1 MNMTQPPCH
10 AAFAGRKR
18 RLTPYTMLDVN
29 DFIKERGGDPEKIR
43 ESQRR
48 RHASVELVDEII
60 ALFEDH
66 RKTQYSATQV
76 NSKINDVQKQI
87 GAKKKAKENADE
99 LLQRKIELEKEKKS
113 LVESAAE
120 KDSLLKSKIK
130 TIGNYVH
137 ESVPVSNNEDD
148 NAVLRSWPEG
158 ATPEKRNVLSH
169 HEVLLRLDGYDP
181 DRGVKVVGHRGYFL
195 RQWGVFLNQAL
206 INYGLEFLT
215 QRGYTALQAP
225 QFMLKEYMAKTA
237 QLEDFDE
244 ELYKVVDGDAK
255 NDKYLIATS
264 EQPISAFH
272 ADEWLIAKE
281 LPIKDA
287 WGIYRVHQFE
297 KVRTAGCSRPV
308 RVTNPRLDASQA
320 NTAAAQI
327 EQFLL
332 TDPEKSW
339 EALDD
344 MIHISEEFYQSLG
357 LPYQVVAIVSGA
369 LNNAASKKL
378 DLEAWFPFQGE
389 YKELVSCSNCTDYQS
404 RALEIRFGAKQQT
417 DTKKKYVHCLN
428 ATLCATTRTMCCVL
442 ENFQTE
448 EGLRVPEPLRKYLPG
463 APDFIPFAK
472 ELPKES
478 TSQKSLPQRTK
489 GQK

>member
-1 MNMTQPPCH
+1 
-10 AAFAGRKR
+10 
-18 RLTPYTMLDVN
+18 MLDVL
-29 DFIKERGGDPEKIR
+29 DFITERGGNPEKIR

-48 RHASVELVDEII
+48 RHADEKVVDEVI
-60 ALFEDH
+60 AQWEDH
-66 RKTQYSATQV
+66 RKTNYASFQMKT
-76 NSKINDVQKQI
+76 KINEVQKQI
-87 GAKKKAKENADE
+87 GAKKKAKENADD
-99 LLQRKIELEKEKKS
+99 LLQKKVDLEKEYKT
-113 LVESAAE
+113 LVDSATE
-120 KDSLLKSKIK
+120 KDRLLQAKVK

-137 ESVPVSNNEDD
+137 ESVPVSDNED
-148 NAVLRSWPEG
+148 NNSIEKKWAPEG
-158 ATPEKRNVLSH
+158 VTVEKKSVLSH

-206 INYGLEFLT
+206 INYGLQFLAE
-215 QRGYTALQAP
+215 RGYTPLQTP
-225 QFMLKEYMAKTA
+225 QFMNKDYMGKTA
-237 QLEDFDE
+237 QLEQFDD

-281 LPIKDA
+281 LPLKYAGYSTCYRREAGSHGRDA

-297 KVRTAGCSRPV
+297 K
-308 RVTNPRLDASQA
+308 
-320 NTAAAQI
+320 I

-339 EALDD
+339 EAFDE
-344 MIHISEEFYQSLG
+344 MMKTSEDFYQSLG
-357 LPYQVVAIVSGA
+357 LPYQIVSIVSGA
-369 LNNAASKKL
+369 LNNAASKKH

-404 RALEIRFGAKQQT
+404 RALEIRFGAKKQT
-417 DTKKKYVHCLN
+417 DAKKTYVHALN
-428 ATLCATTRTMCCVL
+428 ATLCATTRTMCCIL
-442 ENFQTE
+442 ENYQTE
-448 EGLRVPEPLRKYLPG
+448 EGLNVPEPLRKFLPG
-463 APDFIPFAK
+463 APEFIPFSK

-478 TSQKSLPQRTK
+478 TSQKSLPKREKNTK
-489 GQK
+489 